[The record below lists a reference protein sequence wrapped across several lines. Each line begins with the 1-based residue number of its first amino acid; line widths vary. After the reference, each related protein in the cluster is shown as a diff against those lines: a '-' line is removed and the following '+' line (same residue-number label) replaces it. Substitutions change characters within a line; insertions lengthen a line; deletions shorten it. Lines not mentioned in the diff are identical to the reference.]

1 LHFDAP
7 NVTPAAPGARWSLS
21 TNTLSGDWLA
31 SLRRQP
37 REMPIPAAKIMKNA
51 ALSNEH
57 EEMAHVC
64 ESRLWS
70 KDAKSFERR
79 RLFSRAIYA
88 IECFAEN

>member
-7 NVTPAAPGARWSLS
+7 NVTPAAPDARWSLS

-37 REMPIPAAKIMKNA
+37 REMPIPAANIMKKEV
-51 ALSNEH
+51 LSNEH
-57 EEMAHVC
+57 DEMVRVC
-64 ESRLWS
+64 EPRLWS

-79 RLFSRAIYA
+79 RLLLPRLL
-88 IECFAEN
+88 CD